1 LRQAWALLIAGFSA
15 GCATAQPVT
24 PDPQIVALL
33 RTLTVRQQELERK
46 VDKLESRLDAQ
57 RLQHAAA
64 VAASAPAVAGSSAD
78 ANRIPRDLATVKLS
92 AQGKKAPALPTQVP
106 LKEPDEKT
114 MDALL
119 SEQAP
124 VAKGGLDA
132 QYAAAREAIR
142 TGEPERGARALE
154 RFAEQHPRD
163 SRAPAALYEAG
174 LGLMTSGDPQSA
186 VLLFDR
192 LPHDYPPAEQT
203 PDAMLKTADCH
214 ARLKR
219 LAQARETLSKVVNRY
234 PGTVAAK
241 AAEAGLKGLAGKPAA
256 E

>member
-1 LRQAWALLIAGFSA
+1 LRQGLALLIVGFSA

-33 RTLTVRQQELERK
+33 RTLATKQQDLERK

-64 VAASAPAVAGSSAD
+64 VAATAPAVAGSSAD
-78 ANRIPRDLATVKLS
+78 ASRIPRDLATVKLS
-92 AQGKKAPALPTQVP
+92 AQGKKAPALPTQVA
-106 LKEPDEKT
+106 LQEPDEKT
-114 MDALL
+114 MDVLL
-119 SEQAP
+119 SERAP
-124 VAKGGLDA
+124 VAKGDLDA

-142 TGEPERGARALE
+142 TGEPERGAKALE

-174 LGLMTSGDPQSA
+174 IGLMTSGDPQSA
-186 VLLFDR
+186 VLLFER
-192 LPHDYPPAEQT
+192 LADDYPLAEQT

-214 ARLKR
+214 SRLKR
-219 LAQARETLSKVVNRY
+219 LAQVKETLSKVVSRY
-234 PGTVAAK
+234 PGTPAAK
-241 AAEAGLKGLAGKPAA
+241 AAEAGLKGLADRPAA
-256 E
+256 Q